1 MKLQLLIL
9 ILTKAFAT
17 EPTIIKDINNHCNKV
32 VEQDSLW
39 VVNYNCD
46 TLKMQDSLFDNQTT
60 IKIANKPPLKFNIDE
75 KELDYQTTI
84 INLRNK

>member
-17 EPTIIKDINNHCNKV
+17 DPTIIKEATNHCTKV
-32 VEQDSLW
+32 AEQDSLW
-39 VVNYNCD
+39 VINYNCD
-46 TLKMQDSLFDNQTT
+46 TLKMQDSLFDSQTI

-75 KELDYQTTI
+75 KEADYQNTI